1 MAYLDDFHNVDVRKM
16 ACYTVPMKISFCTTC
31 MGRAHHLKET
41 LPQNIRDNPA
51 TEDMDVEFVVLNYN
65 SQDDLHEWMTTDPE
79 MKAHIESGLVRYGKT
94 TDPEFFHMSHAK
106 NMAHRMATGD
116 VLCNLDADN
125 FLGNRFAELL
135 HQNFSENMDIVINPS
150 VRASRLL
157 GKEEQG
163 FFGRVVISKDNF
175 MTLGGYDETFSGW
188 GGEDTDFL
196 QRAKGLG
203 LDHLRI
209 DSMKYLGIIKHSN
222 EDRVGNMVPAEDVA
236 AELEKVETIKY
247 EHHSAFNK
255 LFNKLKILANPIQAN
270 DGTEFGRGLI
280 CMENDQDL
288 QLDKA
293 VNEILS
299 PFNVCALGLPEL
311 VRGRLS
317 PRIAEELNQSLPGT
331 DFGRPASEL

>member
-1 MAYLDDFHNVDVRKM
+1 M
-16 ACYTVPMKISFCTTC
+16 ACYTEPMKISFCTTC

-125 FLGNRFAELL
+125 FLGNKFAELL

-150 VRASRLL
+150 VRVSKLL

-209 DSMKYLGIIKHSN
+209 DSMKYLGVIKHSN
-222 EDRVGNMVPAEDVA
+222 EDRVGNMVSAEDAA

-270 DGTEFGRGLI
+270 SGTEFGRGFVR
-280 CMENDQDL
+280 MENDRDL
-288 QLDKA
+288 QLGKA
-293 VNEILS
+293 VNEVLS

-311 VRGRLS
+311 LRGRLS
-317 PRIAEELNQSLPGT
+317 PRIAEELNQSLSGT
-331 DFGRPASEL
+331 DFSKPASEL